1 LFKSR
6 LLRAKEYLDHP
17 FEIKPIQSGRRRS
30 STKVVCSAEI
40 NLSVTDNYDIFNQ
53 NGKAVLV
60 LNGDSA
66 QLDIP
71 DATVDAVVTD
81 PPYFDFVHYS
91 ELSDFFFAWLGPVL
105 KDHYQHFTKK
115 DSSDKNEVQHKCAR
129 QFAKNLGRVFKECY
143 RTLKDDGLLIFSFHH
158 SKPAGWLAIY
168 QAIVSAG
175 FSIVAAHPVKAEM
188 SVGSPK
194 SSARHPINL
203 DAIMVC
209 KKATIQPIEILRG
222 DQESVWGQAMKRFKH
237 YHERFKKAQRTF
249 SLGDRRV
256 MMASQILVYSSTSK
270 LAHPSVERLL
280 DQVFQ
285 SELAYSANK
294 LPQTS
299 SPHRPKAVQMRLF
312 G

>member
-1 LFKSR
+1 MPRNTLITHLRLNPFNLADGVP
-6 LLRAKEYLDHP
+6 LLRWFVGAVREP
-17 FEIKPIQSGRRRS
+17 PQ
-30 STKVVCSAEI
+30 I
-40 NLSVTDNYDIFNQ
+40 NLSVTDSYDIFNQ
-53 NGKAVLV
+53 NGNAVLV
-60 LNGDSA
+60 LNGDGA

-71 DATVDAVVTD
+71 DASVDAVVTD

-105 KDHYQHFTKK
+105 KDHYQHFGKK
-115 DSSDKNEVQHKCAR
+115 DSSDKNEVQQKCAQ
-129 QFAKNLGRVFKECY
+129 QFARNLGRVFKECY

-209 KKATIQPIEILRG
+209 KKATIEPIE
-222 DQESVWGQAMKRFKH
+222 QQSVWGEAMKRFSH
-237 YHERFKKAQRTF
+237 YCERFNKAQRTL

-270 LAHPSVERLL
+270 LAHTSLAHLL

-285 SELAYSANK
+285 SELTYSANK
-294 LPQTS
+294 AGKTP
-299 SPHRPKAVQMRLF
+299 SPHRPVKAVQMRLF